1 MSKRIM
7 MVVMILVVGVMLTPN
22 DARAGSDPV
31 PTSMT
36 FQGRITDGGGQP
48 VTTPVNLRFYIKKT
62 TDGEIGL
69 PDWDSGT
76 VSVTPNN
83 NGIVDVV
90 LGSGGVGPALTAN
103 IFSGHP
109 LYLHIMKGTSYLGY
123 QQLHTVPYAFH
134 AAVAD
139 SLAEEIAPSPWSESG
154 GNVYREAGNVGI
166 GTTIIP
172 HTLTVRDEDET
183 TVELGLSSSQFG
195 AIFGIDKTNKYSY
208 IKNWDWEN
216 DYTVALKQGKVG
228 IGTTAPVDELHLHS
242 SGGEIMSP
250 WIRLTNDNTG
260 NTAADGARFGISSSG
275 DVEIRNYEVGKK
287 IAIYPASNGRVDF
300 FGDVQAEE
308 GLLVVGGSGNP
319 LYPLI
324 WADSNKIGVG
334 TKSPKGKLH
343 IVGNIYLNS
352 SDKDIVWAPGQTLQ
366 IGQSYDGEAFTER
379 LSILNDGRVGVGGH
393 YDNYQLNVK
402 GALFDA
408 PTGPSPVFVA
418 SNPHPFRAANKDN
431 STCLHVDA
439 NRGASVGIRAT
450 PPERG
455 LYVYGRVGI
464 GTADTASA
472 KLQVV
477 GGSAPAIMGYSTGDH
492 AIIGSCS
499 EPERA
504 AINGTNSS
512 SNGFGVIGFNS
523 NTGAYGH
530 LGSKKHGVVGRAASG
545 GYAGLFED
553 GAVKVENLEGDAN
566 HQVYATAAGEL
577 TNYSSDIRKKTN
589 LVQLSGALA
598 RVVQLKGYS
607 FDWKEKPQAKKTL
620 GLVAQE
626 VEPLFPEAVYT
637 DNQGYLGIN
646 YDQLSAV
653 FVEAI
658 KELKAEND
666 ALKAEIETLKA
677 KVK

>member
-7 MVVMILVVGVMLTPN
+7 MVVMILVFGVVMVPQS
-22 DARAGSDPV
+22 RAGTDPV
-31 PTSMT
+31 PPSMT
-36 FQGRITDGGGQP
+36 FQGRITDAEGQP
-48 VTTPVNLRFYIKKT
+48 ITTPEGLKFLIKDT
-62 TDGEIGL
+62 THDEMGIPL
-69 PDWDSGT
+69 WDSGNVT
-76 VSVTPNN
+76 VTPNS

-90 LGSGGVGPALTAN
+90 LGTGGVGPAMNAA
-103 IFSGHP
+103 IFSNNP
-109 LYLHIMKGTSYLGY
+109 LYLHIWKGTSHLGY
-123 QQLHTVPYAFH
+123 QQLRTVPYAFH

-139 SLAEEIAPSPWSESG
+139 SLAEEIAPSPWTESG
-154 GNVYREAGNVGI
+154 GNVYREAGNVGVGLTDPNAMLDVA
-166 GTTIIP
+166 GTAIIRGSD
-172 HTLTVRDEDET
+172 TGT
-183 TVELGLSSSQFG
+183 GLVVDSSS
-195 AIFGIDKTNKYSY
+195 N
-208 IKNWDWEN
+208 
-216 DYTVALKQGKVG
+216 VG
-228 IGTTAPVDELHLHS
+228 IGTVTPLDELHIH
-242 SGGEIMSP
+242 SGGGEVMSP
-250 WIRLTNDNTG
+250 WIRMTNDNTG
-260 NTAADGARFGISSSG
+260 SSSGDGARFGISSSG

-324 WADSNKIGVG
+324 WADNNKIGVG

-366 IGQSYDGEAFTER
+366 IGQSYDGEAFTQR

-464 GTADTASA
+464 GTADPASA

-512 SNGFGVIGFNS
+512 SNGFGASGFNS

-553 GAVKVENLEGDAN
+553 GTVKVENLEGDAN

-577 TNYSSDIRKKTN
+577 TNYSSDIRKKSN
-589 LVQLSGALA
+589 LSQLSGALA
-598 RVVQLKGYS
+598 KVVQLKGYS
-607 FDWKEKPQAKKTL
+607 FNWKEKPQGKKTL
-620 GLVAQE
+620 GLIAQD
-626 VEPLFPEAVYT
+626 VEPLFPETVYT
-637 DNQGYLGIN
+637 DKDGYKGIN
-646 YDQLSAV
+646 YDQFTAV

-666 ALKAEIETLKA
+666 ALKAEIETLKE